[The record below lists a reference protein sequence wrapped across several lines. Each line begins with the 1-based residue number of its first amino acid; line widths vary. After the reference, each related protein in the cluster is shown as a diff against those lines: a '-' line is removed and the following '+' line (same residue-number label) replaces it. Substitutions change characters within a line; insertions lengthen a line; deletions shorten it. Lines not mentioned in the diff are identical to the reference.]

1 MLPEK
6 RQNKELTSQQKVF
19 VTALFGK
26 ANGNPKKAGEIAGY
40 AETSYPNI
48 VKGLK
53 DVIVERAEE
62 ILAVHSPKAVMGLVS
77 AMDED
82 GMTPAANIRIEAA
95 KQVLD
100 RVGIVKREKVD
111 VNAQIAHGIFILP
124 PKDAQT

>member
-53 DVIVERAEE
+53 DVIVERA
-62 ILAVHSPKAVMGLVS
+62 
-77 AMDED
+77 
-82 GMTPAANIRIEAA
+82 
-95 KQVLD
+95 
-100 RVGIVKREKVD
+100 
-111 VNAQIAHGIFILP
+111 
-124 PKDAQT
+124 